1 MKDFGKLCTP
11 AKIYFVI
18 AVIGTVIALFS
29 GASIMYA
36 LWKLIFAF
44 IWTFVLGWFCEKG
57 YRSISW
63 FLVLLPYIL
72 ILLGMFDIYH
82 VTHEQRLLMRT
93 IGLQGAYGQEA
104 METMKR
110 NPMREGAETM
120 AGPPAPRA
128 ADPSLGPGE
137 GTLNCKVNVFQR
149 TVNCTIN

>member
-1 MKDFGKLCTP
+1 MKDFAKLCTP

-18 AVIGTVIALFS
+18 AVIGTVIALFN

-93 IGLQGAYGQEA
+93 IGLQGAYGQEP
-104 METMKR
+104 MKT
-110 NPMREGAETM
+110 MREGAETM
-120 AGPPAPRA
+120 AGPPQPRPA
-128 ADPSLGPGE
+128 KSDLGPGE
-137 GTLNCKVNVFQR
+137 GSLDCKVNVFQR
-149 TVNCTIN
+149 SINCTIN